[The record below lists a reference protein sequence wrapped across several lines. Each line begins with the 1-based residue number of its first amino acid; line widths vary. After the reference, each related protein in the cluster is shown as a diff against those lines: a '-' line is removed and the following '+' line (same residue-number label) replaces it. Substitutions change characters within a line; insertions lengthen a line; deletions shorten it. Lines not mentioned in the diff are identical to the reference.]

1 MAGMT
6 NFSPDKSTSAVK
18 NTAEVNFVKKQ
29 NNIYS
34 TELPMG
40 FGAALMQNSGA
51 MQYFTGLDERRQRE
65 ILEATHFIESKQE
78 MKNFVANLAS
88 FS

>member
-1 MAGMT
+1 M
-6 NFSPDKSTSAVK
+6 
-18 NTAEVNFVKKQ
+18 KKE

-34 TELPMG
+34 ELPMG
-40 FGAALMQNSGA
+40 FGAALMRNSAA
-51 MQYFTGLDERRQRE
+51 MQYFTGLDERKQRE

-88 FS
+88 FN

>member
-1 MAGMT
+1 M
-6 NFSPDKSTSAVK
+6 K
-18 NTAEVNFVKKQ
+18 NSNH
-29 NNIYS
+29 IYS
-34 TELPMG
+34 DLPMG

-51 MQYFTGLDERRQRE
+51 MKYFTGIDEHRQRE

-88 FS
+88 FN

>member
-1 MAGMT
+1 M
-6 NFSPDKSTSAVK
+6 S
-18 NTAEVNFVKKQ
+18 KQ
-29 NNIYS
+29 NNVYN
-34 TELPMG
+34 ELPMG
-40 FGAALMQNSGA
+40 FGAALMQNYGA

-88 FS
+88 FG

>member
-1 MAGMT
+1 MKDQ
-6 NFSPDKSTSAVK
+6 S
-18 NTAEVNFVKKQ
+18 
-29 NNIYS
+29 NIYS
-34 TELPMG
+34 ELPMG

-65 ILEATHFIESKQE
+65 IIDATHFIESKQE